1 MTKSQDLNQR
11 IIACTKC
18 PRLIKYCKNIAQEKR
33 KAYQEWTYWGKPV
46 QNFGRLPSKI
56 LIVGLA
62 PAAHGANRTGRLF
75 TGDNSG
81 LWLYRAMHR
90 SGFANQEEEST
101 SIDDGL
107 ELIDASITCVGHCAP
122 PDNKL
127 TPKEIENCSGF
138 FQESLNTSKAQ
149 VIIALGR
156 VAWDAV
162 LKDFRKR
169 DPLLKKPLF
178 KHGQVFEFQGLH
190 LIASFHPSQQNTFTK
205 RLTEDMFDEIFSKAK
220 SYLS

>member
-1 MTKSQDLNQR
+1 MAKPQDLNQR
-11 IIACTKC
+11 IITCTKC
-18 PRLIKYCKNIAQEKR
+18 PRLIKYCKNVAQEKR
-33 KAYQEWTYWGKPV
+33 KAYQEWSYWGKPV
-46 QNFGRLPSKI
+46 PNFGTLPSKL

-62 PAAHGANRTGRLF
+62 PAAHGANRTGRIF

-90 SGFANQEEEST
+90 AGFANQEEST

-107 ELIDASITCVGHCAP
+107 KLIDASITCVGHCAP

-127 TPKEIENCSGF
+127 TPKEVENCSAF
-138 FQESLNTSKAQ
+138 FQESLVSADAQ
-149 VIIALGR
+149 VVIALGR
-156 VAWDAV
+156 VAWDAI
-162 LKDFRKR
+162 LKEFKKKD
-169 DPLLKKPLF
+169 LKLQKPLF
-178 KHGQVFEFQGLH
+178 KQVQILQFQNLY